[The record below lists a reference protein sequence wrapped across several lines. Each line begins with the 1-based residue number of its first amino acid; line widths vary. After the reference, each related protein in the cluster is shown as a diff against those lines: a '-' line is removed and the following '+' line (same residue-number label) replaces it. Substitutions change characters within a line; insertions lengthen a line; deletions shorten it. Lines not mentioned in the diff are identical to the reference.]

1 MIETMSHAIEDKI
14 RFDCLDD
21 PRLLPAEVELSQGVL
36 EITCTNPFDTIDLSY
51 IHEDGLIDKILVTV
65 CDADGDVIKEREFQI
80 DDVDWV
86 VIDVP
91 EGDEPILNLPV
102 IPIKNYGD
110 AADDS
115 PAGELEYGV
124 TVRRRVS
131 LN

>member
-1 MIETMSHAIEDKI
+1 MSSTMDQKI

-21 PRLLPAEVELSQGVL
+21 PRLMAADVELCNGVL

-51 IHEDGLIDKILVTV
+51 IHEDGVIDKVLVTV
-65 CDADGDVIKEREFQI
+65 CDADGDVIKEREFDI
-80 DDVDWV
+80 DDIDWV

-91 EGDEPILNLPV
+91 EGDEPVLNLPV
-102 IPIKNYGD
+102 IPIKSYGEAD
-110 AADDS
+110 DDS